1 MPRMRSV
8 IARAGL
14 VLSLLFVGGAWLPAR
29 ADVIR
34 PKPGRTFPDIA
45 GDIVGTQTYKYDPTT
60 QTGTFA
66 LMNAPHLISLGPSD
80 KDLVPM
86 QPEKD
91 GTLIQSL
98 KMKLDSGGRLVE
110 SPANRFEIR
119 GTVVIDNE
127 TYKGLLLEGKPTAFG
142 VGGRDASRTS
152 KPEVFDLNMEITGG
166 ELKKKFGSQAYL
178 RIAPQANSTFHGLFT
193 ADFSGEKPLTNL
205 RALNRLA
212 TSVPE
217 SAPLIA
223 ILTGVSGVLAY
234 RMRRYLSRRP
244 ARRQFHPTCRATSL
258 WVS

>member
-1 MPRMRSV
+1 MQRMRSV

-14 VLSLLFVGGAWLPAR
+14 VASLFFVSGAWLPAR
-29 ADVIR
+29 ADLIR

-45 GDIVGTQTYKYDPTT
+45 GDIVGSQTYTYDPTT

-66 LMNAPHLISLGPSD
+66 LINAPHLISLGPSD
-80 KDLVPM
+80 QDLVPM

-91 GTLIQSL
+91 GTLTQSL
-98 KMKLDSGGRLVE
+98 KMKLDGAGHLVD

-119 GTVVIDNE
+119 GIVVIGNR
-127 TYKGLLLEGKPTAFG
+127 TYEGLLLEGKPTAFG
-142 VGGRDASRTS
+142 VGGPDTS
-152 KPEVFDLNMEITGG
+152 TSSSPDVFDLNMEITGG
-166 ELKKKFGSQAYL
+166 ELKEKFGNQAYL
-178 RIAPQANSTFHGLFT
+178 RITPQAHSTFQGQFT

-223 ILTGVSGVLAY
+223 FLTGAAGLLAY
-234 RMRRYLSRRP
+234 RMHRYLARP
-244 ARRQFHPTCRATSL
+244 ARRRFHPGSRETSL